1 MANPNNIF
9 FHSAEVYIKPRVAN
23 PTPRRIAVLQEVS
36 IEFKRDNKELFG
48 ENKYAEDVAS
58 GNESISGKYKSGE
71 LDPTWITEGFLAATR
86 TTGMLLM
93 ARAEL
98 HTVALGATTAT
109 HASDFSED
117 YGIVNLATNK
127 AYRRVAAT
135 PAAGEYTVNEVTG
148 VYGFNTSENGNSL
161 AHTYLYESTDGET
174 YTVNNTAAGDSVYC
188 SLFLFK
194 NSRAQTPFGLRLA
207 NATFESASFG
217 FKLNDYTMPEGSFKG
232 FADSAGKVFQMF
244 KG

>member
-36 IEFKRDNKELFG
+36 VEFKRDNKELFG

-58 GNESISGKYKSGE
+58 GNESISGKYKTGE
-71 LDPTWITEGFLAATR
+71 LDPTWITECFLDASR

-98 HTVALGATTAT
+98 QAVATGTTTVT
-109 HASDFSED
+109 HAADFSED
-117 YGIVNLATNK
+117 YGIVNLATNQV
-127 AYRRVAAT
+127 YRRVASA
-135 PAAGEYTVNEVTG
+135 PAAGQYAVNEATG
-148 VYGFNTSENGNSL
+148 VYTFNVSENGTTL
-161 AHTYLYESTDGET
+161 AHTYMYESTDGET
-174 YTVNNTAAGDSVYC
+174 YTANNTPAGDSVYC
-188 SLFLFK
+188 SLLLYK

-232 FADSAGKVFQMF
+232 FSDATGKVFQMF